1 MDGLLECF
9 EVQQK
14 NYLKKVEI
22 RNKKIDS
29 LEAEIKIQKA
39 DVYEFKKNS
48 TMDAYFKKYHD
59 VVMRTGRSE
68 KDYLKELTQTVDDF
82 LASDPSQ
89 LN

>member
-29 LEAEIKIQKA
+29 LEGEIKIQKA